1 MVEFGLAIGMP
12 EGVEPPAAKGE
23 VAKGEGEA
31 ARRALAGGG
40 GSFALVFDTLRVDL
54 ADLVDLTDLAVM
66 ADLAE
71 RTLGVGLWLLT
82 LSRDAPREEEAPRG
96 LLADLRSA
104 AAETALTA
112 PLSLVVPAPLALL
125 DDDRVGLVTVTTFLE
140 VPFVPTGESDG
151 GGSVGQRVRKL
162 LLLTPNPYQAR
173 NSSLNA
179 FSSL

>member
-1 MVEFGLAIGMP
+1 M
-12 EGVEPPAAKGE
+12 
-23 VAKGEGEA
+23 KGEGEA

-54 ADLVDLTDLAVM
+54 ADLVDLTDLA
-66 ADLAE
+66 DLAE
-71 RTLGVGLWLLT
+71 RTLGAGLWLLT

-140 VPFVPTGESDG
+140 VPFVPTGEG
-151 GGSVGQRVRKL
+151 GGCGPVGQRVRTL
-162 LLLTPNPYQAR
+162 LLLTPH
-173 NSSLNA
+173 S
-179 FSSL
+179 